1 MTIGIYGIKTCDTM
15 KKAFDWMK
23 ANGVAYDFHDYK
35 ASGIDTAHLKRWAG
49 AVGWE
54 KLLNRAGTTF
64 KALPDADKE
73 NLTEAKALKLM
84 AAQPSM
90 IKRPVWEVDGK
101 IFTGFK
107 PASPERAAL
116 EAAALSPEALAK
128 GD

>member
-1 MTIGIYGIKTCDTM
+1 MTLGIYGIKTCDTM
-15 KKAFDWMK
+15 QKAFTWLKDK
-23 ANGVAYDFHDYK
+23 GVAYDFHDYK
-35 ASGIDTAHLKRWAG
+35 ASGIDAAKLKVWAG

-73 NLTEAKALKLM
+73 NLTPAKALKLM
-84 AAQPSM
+84 TAQPSM

-107 PASPERAAL
+107 PGSPERAAL
-116 EAAALSPEALAK
+116 EAAVLEKA
-128 GD
+128 

>member
-1 MTIGIYGIKTCDTM
+1 MTIGIYGIKNCDTM
-15 KKAFDWMK
+15 KKAFDWLK

-35 ASGIDTAHLKRWAG
+35 VSGIEAAKLKAWAG

-54 KLLNRAGTTF
+54 KLLNRTGTTF
-64 KALPDADKE
+64 KALPDADRE
-73 NLTEAKALKLM
+73 NLTEAKALRLM

-107 PASPERAAL
+107 PGSPERAAL
-116 EAAALSPEALAK
+116 EAALKPA
-128 GD
+128 G